1 MDCVVVHSLS
11 CVWLFVTPWTAVS
24 TKSTLGAQTVISKFF
39 FSPIRWNLGFLENWL
54 ILDVEQEIYKINL
67 NILVGSK
74 SKNTAQ
80 IIFKRLMVQPE
91 KIPTTPK
98 LDN

>member
-1 MDCVVVHSLS
+1 MDCGGGVHSLS
-11 CVWLFVTPWTAVS
+11 CVRLFVTPWTAVS
-24 TKSTLGAQTVISKFF
+24 TKSTLSVQTMISKIFF
-39 FSPIRWNLGFLENWL
+39 FPIRWNLGFLENWL
-54 ILDVEQEIYKINL
+54 IPDLEQEIYKI

-91 KIPTTPK
+91 KIPIIPK